1 MADEADIAGA
11 LDETVARFPAVDVG
25 SYPQA
30 EGGPHRVKV
39 TFDSRDRAQVDAA
52 LDFLAGR
59 LGRAVAPDRLTT
71 IACVVKA
78 AMAEVPPGVKGM
90 NDILPPEVSK
100 WQFVEEKARGVLEA
114 FAYREVRTPV
124 LEYTPLFVRSV
135 GEVTD
140 VVEKQMYTFDDR
152 DGRSVSLRPEGTA
165 SAVRAYIER
174 AQWNREPVTR
184 WYYIGP
190 MFRHERAQRGRLR
203 QFHQIGA
210 ELFGVDAP
218 SADAETIAMLVAMLV
233 DMGLPASELQVNL
246 NSLGEPEERA
256 AYRDALVAFYR
267 GHLEV
272 LDEDSRRRLETNPLR
287 ILDSKSPEV
296 VALNANAPRL
306 AGHAGR
312 QVARALRRR
321 PQAPGRAG
329 RAARPARAPG
339 PRPRLLH
346 RDHLRDHDRGR
357 RPRRPEHHLR
367 RRPLRPPGRVAGR
380 ARRRRPSASPWASS
394 APCWP
399 SPSPPRT
406 TSRRSASSSRRWTSP
421 PWPTACRWPSKLRAA
436 GIRCE
441 VEHRGGSMKSQMKRA
456 DKLRSR
462 VAIIVG
468 SNEIASN
475 TVTLKDLAKGTQ
487 TQVPVAE
494 LTAKIHQLLD

>member
-1 MADEADIAGA
+1 
-11 LDETVARFPAVDVG
+11 
-25 SYPQA
+25 
-30 EGGPHRVKV
+30 
-39 TFDSRDRAQVDAA
+39 
-52 LDFLAGR
+52 
-59 LGRAVAPDRLTT
+59 
-71 IACVVKA
+71 
-78 AMAEVPPGVKGM
+78 MAEVPPGVKGM

-100 WQFVEEKARGVLEA
+100 WQFVEEKARSVLEA
-114 FAYREVRTPV
+114 FAYREIRTPV

-174 AQWNREPVTR
+174 AQWNREPVSR

-218 SADAETIAMLVAMLV
+218 SADAETIAMLVTMLV

-267 GHLEV
+267 GHLDV

-296 VALNANAPRL
+296 VALNASAPI
-306 AGHAGR
+306 
-312 QVARALRRR
+312 
-321 PQAPGRAG
+321 
-329 RAARPARAPG
+329 
-339 PRPRLLH
+339 LL
-346 RDHLRDHDRGR
+346 DTLG
-357 RPRRPEHHLR
+357 EKS
-367 RRPLRPPGRVAGR
+367 R
-380 ARRRRPSASPWASS
+380 ARFDAVRKHLDALGVRHDLHARLVRGLDYYTATIFEITTAAGDLGAQNTICGGGRYDRLVASLGGPQTPAIGFALGVERTLLAIAEPAENYEPAVSVFF
-394 APCWP
+394 APMD
-399 SPSPPRT
+399 PP
-406 TSRRSASSSRRWTSP
+406 ALAYCLP
-421 PWPTACRWPSKLRAA
+421 LAQKLRAA

-468 SNEIASN
+468 SNEIASS
-475 TVTLKDLAKGTQ
+475 TVTLKDLAQGTQ
-487 TQVPVAE
+487 SQVAVAD
-494 LTAKIHQLLD
+494 LTSKIHQLLD

>member
-1 MADEADIAGA
+1 
-11 LDETVARFPAVDVG
+11 
-25 SYPQA
+25 
-30 EGGPHRVKV
+30 
-39 TFDSRDRAQVDAA
+39 
-52 LDFLAGR
+52 
-59 LGRAVAPDRLTT
+59 
-71 IACVVKA
+71 
-78 AMAEVPPGVKGM
+78 MAEVPPGVKGM

-100 WQFVEEKARGVLEA
+100 WQFVEEKARGVLDA

-233 DMGLPASELQVNL
+233 EMGLPASALQVNL

-256 AYRDALVAFYR
+256 AYRDALVAFYG
-267 GHLEV
+267 GHLDV

-296 VALNANAPRL
+296 VALNAGAPILLDTLGDKSRARFDAVRKHLDALGVRHDLNARL
-306 AGHAGR
+306 
-312 QVARALRRR
+312 V
-321 PQAPGRAG
+321 
-329 RAARPARAPG
+329 
-339 PRPRLLH
+339 
-346 RDHLRDHDRGR
+346 RGLDYYTATIF
-357 RPRRPEHHLR
+357 EITT
-367 RRPLRPPGRVAGR
+367 VAGDLGAQNTICGGGR
-380 ARRRRPSASPWASS
+380 YDRLVASLGGPPTPAIGFALGVERTLLAIAEPAENYEAAVSVFF
-394 APCWP
+394 APMDEAALAYALP
-399 SPSPPRT
+399 L
-406 TSRRSASSSRRWTSP
+406 A
-421 PWPTACRWPSKLRAA
+421 SKLRAA

-475 TVTLKDLAKGTQ
+475 TVTLKDLAQGTQ
-487 TQVPVAE
+487 SQVPITDLE
-494 LTAKIHQLLD
+494 PKIHQLLD